1 MVGQFQKG
9 AGGWPKDRL
18 QLSTFIQ
25 SYLAAGEE
33 SHAYEIYEAYK
44 EAAQAIPLRRG
55 KGKRKVISYH
65 GFLNYMWKLR
75 RLGLIEYLRDKA
87 GEIDT
92 EEAVDKSGAP
102 APHLAP
108 KHFIRA
114 DMSRIDDIG
123 WQNPHKALYGE

>member
-1 MVGQFQKG
+1 MVGQFQPG
-9 AGGWPKDRL
+9 AGGWPEGRL

-25 SYLAAGEE
+25 NYLSSGEE
-33 SHAYEIYEAYK
+33 SWAYDIYRTYK
-44 EAAQAIPLRRG
+44 KAAQDIPLRRG
-55 KGKRKVISYH
+55 KRARRVISYH
-65 GFLNYMWKLR
+65 GFLNYMWMLR
-75 RLGLIEYLRDKA
+75 RLGLITYLRDRE

-114 DMSRIDDIG
+114 DMGKINDPAWG
-123 WQNPHKALYGE
+123 NPHKALYG